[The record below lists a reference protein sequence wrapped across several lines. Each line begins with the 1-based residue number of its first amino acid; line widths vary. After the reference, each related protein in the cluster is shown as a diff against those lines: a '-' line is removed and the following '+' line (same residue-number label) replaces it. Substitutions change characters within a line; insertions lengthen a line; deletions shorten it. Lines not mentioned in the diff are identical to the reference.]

1 MTLEKN
7 QEYEITIEDMGTEG
21 EGIGHIDGMAV
32 FVKDA
37 VVGDTARI
45 KIIKAKKN
53 YAYGRLLEI
62 VIPSEY
68 RVEPI
73 CPHARRCG
81 GCSIMQVEYQ
91 KQLAWKQDKVMNCL
105 KRIGGI
111 TNVEELMEPIIG
123 MEDCTEFPAIRYRN
137 KAQFPVRRDKDGNI
151 AIGFYAGRTHSVIDT
166 DVCYLQDKI
175 NDEIIKRFRKF
186 LADYKV
192 EPYNEENNTG
202 LVRHILTRVGRKTG
216 EVMICVI
223 INGKELAGVVP
234 GRVSENKSKYMNVE
248 QELVKCM
255 ENIPGITSIS
265 VNVNREKTNRILG
278 DTCHTIWGKDTITDY
293 IGNVKY
299 QINPLSFYQVN
310 PEQTEKLYGKALEYA
325 KLNGDETVWDL
336 YCGIGTISLFLAQKA
351 KKVMGVEI
359 VPEAIEDARKNAEMN
374 GFENVEFF
382 VGKAEVVLPEQYE
395 KHGVY
400 ADVIVVDPPRKGCD
414 EVAIST
420 MVKMQPKRIVYVSC
434 DPATLARD
442 VKMLVAEGYE
452 VKKVCAVDQF
462 GHSGHVETVVLLS
475 QRKAD
480 DYVEVELELDE
491 LDVTS
496 AESKATYAEIKD
508 YVLKEHGLK
517 VTNLYISQV
526 KRKCGIEVGENYN
539 LPKSEDSRQPQCPVE
554 KEKAIRDALEH
565 YGMV

>member
-1 MTLEKN
+1 MNVTQKTYKEVLKNRELRKVDSMALEKN
-7 QEYEITIEDMGTEG
+7 QEYAITIEDMGNEG

-37 VVGDTARI
+37 VVGDVARI

-53 YAYGRLLEI
+53 YAYGRLMELI
-62 VIPSEY
+62 TPSQY

-81 GCSIMQVEYQ
+81 GCSIMQVDYA

-111 TNVEELMEPIIG
+111 SNVEELMEPIIG
-123 MEDCTEFPAIRYRN
+123 MDTKSSFPAIRYRN
-137 KAQFPVRRDKDGNI
+137 KAQFPVRKDKDGNL
-151 AIGFYAGRTHSVIDT
+151 AIGFYAGRTHFVIDT
-166 DVCYLQDKI
+166 DVCYLQDKV

-186 LADYKV
+186 LIDYGV
-192 EPYNEENNTG
+192 EPYDEESHTG

-216 EVMICVI
+216 EVMICVV
-223 INGKELAGVVP
+223 INGTELVGVVP
-234 GRVSENKSKYMNVE
+234 SGSKMSQNDEIRESISGRQAGRSQKYMNVE

-255 ENIPGITSIS
+255 EDIPGITSIS

-278 DTCHTIWGKDTITDY
+278 DKCRTIWGSDTISDY

-325 KLNGDETVWDL
+325 DLNGDEIVWDL

-359 VPEAIEDARKNAEMN
+359 IPEAIEDARKNAKMN
-374 GFENVEFF
+374 GFDNVEFF

-420 MVKMQPKRIVYVSC
+420 MVKMQPKKIVYVSC

-442 VKMLVAEGYE
+442 VKMLVAAGYE

-462 GHSGHVETVVLLS
+462 GHSGHVEVTTLL
-475 QRKAD
+475 QRK
-480 DYVEVELELDE
+480 
-491 LDVTS
+491 
-496 AESKATYAEIKD
+496 
-508 YVLKEHGLK
+508 
-517 VTNLYISQV
+517 
-526 KRKCGIEVGENYN
+526 
-539 LPKSEDSRQPQCPVE
+539 
-554 KEKAIRDALEH
+554 
-565 YGMV
+565 

>member
-7 QEYEITIEDMGTEG
+7 QEYEITIDDMGNEG
-21 EGIGHIDGMAV
+21 EGIGHIEGMAV

-37 VVGDTARI
+37 VVGDVVRI

-53 YAYGRLLEI
+53 YAYGRLMEI
-62 VIPSEY
+62 IKPSEY

-81 GCSIMQVEYQ
+81 GCSIMQVNYE
-91 KQLAWKQDKVMNCL
+91 KQLVWKQDKVMNCL

-111 TNVEELMEPIIG
+111 ANVEELMEPIMG
-123 MEDCTEFPAIRYRN
+123 MRQELESSNFKNVDGKQSVAYSAKDNFEKESFPAIRYRN

-166 DVCYLQDKI
+166 DVCYLQDAV
-175 NDEIIKRFRKF
+175 NDEIIRRFRGF
-186 LADYKV
+186 LEKYNV
-192 EPYNEENNTG
+192 EPYDEESHTG
-202 LVRHILTRVGRKTG
+202 LVRHILTRVGKKTG

-223 INGKELAGVVP
+223 INGKELVGVVP
-234 GRVSENKSKYMNVE
+234 SNKDKTQKHEIQESVTEKNVCTKIEKKQKYMNVE

-255 ENIPGITSIS
+255 VEIPGMTSIS
-265 VNVNREKTNRILG
+265 VNVNQEKTNRILG
-278 DTCHTIWGKDTITDY
+278 DSCRTIWGSDTISDY

-310 PEQTEKLYGKALEYA
+310 PVQTEKLYGKALEYA
-325 KLNGDETVWDL
+325 DLHGDETVWDL

-359 VPEAIEDARKNAEMN
+359 VPEAIEDARKNARMN
-374 GFENVEFF
+374 SFDNVEFF

-442 VKMLVAEGYE
+442 VKMLAVAGYE
-452 VKKVCAVDQF
+452 VKKVCTVDQF
-462 GHSGHVETVVLLS
+462 AHSGHVETVACL
-475 QRKAD
+475 QRVD
-480 DYVEVELELDE
+480 
-491 LDVTS
+491 
-496 AESKATYAEIKD
+496 
-508 YVLKEHGLK
+508 
-517 VTNLYISQV
+517 
-526 KRKCGIEVGENYN
+526 
-539 LPKSEDSRQPQCPVE
+539 
-554 KEKAIRDALEH
+554 
-565 YGMV
+565 M

>member
-1 MTLEKN
+1 MNVTQKTYKEVLKNRELRKVDSMALEKN
-7 QEYEITIEDMGTEG
+7 QEYAITIEDMGNEG

-37 VVGDTARI
+37 VVGDVARV
-45 KIIKAKKN
+45 KITKAKKN
-53 YAYGRLLEI
+53 YAYGRLMELI
-62 VIPSEY
+62 TPSQY

-81 GCSIMQVEYQ
+81 GCSIMQVDYA

-111 TNVEELMEPIIG
+111 SNVEELMEPIIG
-123 MEDCTEFPAIRYRN
+123 MEYDAACSVEKFPAIRYRN
-137 KAQFPVRRDKDGNI
+137 KAQFPVRKDKDGNL

-166 DVCYLQDKI
+166 DVCYLQDKV

-186 LADYKV
+186 LIDYGV
-192 EPYNEENNTG
+192 EPYDEERHTG

-223 INGKELAGVVP
+223 INGTELVGVVP
-234 GRVSENKSKYMNVE
+234 SGSKMSQNDEIRESISGRRAGRSQKYMNVE

-255 ENIPGITSIS
+255 EDIPGITSIS

-278 DTCHTIWGKDTITDY
+278 DKCRTIWGSDTISDY

-325 KLNGDETVWDL
+325 DLNGDETVWDL

-359 VPEAIEDARKNAEMN
+359 IPEAIDDARKNAKMN
-374 GFENVEFF
+374 GFDNVEFF

-420 MVKMQPKRIVYVSC
+420 MVKMQPKKIVYVSC

-442 VKMLVAEGYE
+442 VKMLVAAGYE

-462 GHSGHVETVVLLS
+462 GHSGHVESVSLL
-475 QRKAD
+475 
-480 DYVEVELELDE
+480 
-491 LDVTS
+491 
-496 AESKATYAEIKD
+496 
-508 YVLKEHGLK
+508 
-517 VTNLYISQV
+517 V
-526 KRKCGIEVGENYN
+526 KK
-539 LPKSEDSRQPQCPVE
+539 
-554 KEKAIRDALEH
+554 
-565 YGMV
+565 